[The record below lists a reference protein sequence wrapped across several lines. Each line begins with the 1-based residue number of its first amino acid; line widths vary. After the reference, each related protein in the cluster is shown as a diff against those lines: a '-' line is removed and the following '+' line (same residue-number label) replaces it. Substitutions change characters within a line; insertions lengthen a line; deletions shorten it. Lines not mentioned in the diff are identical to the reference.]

1 MVLAALFPSNLDAH
15 EATPTRPQ
23 RNSQVGFAK
32 SPRLKLKPSRMNYAG
47 LSRAKVDLVS
57 IFKTSPVCVFM
68 FPGVCSEETEFSEFL
83 PSGQSVFQVPCWVRP
98 LLALHQKSIG

>member
-15 EATPTRPQ
+15 EATPTRPP